1 MRHVSQFMARHTI
14 QGRYIRFGSPSWVN
28 WKFQCPFFKVDK
40 TSKKGR
46 TAMFGDTSTND
57 FYLEIPG
64 NSDSDTSMD
73 SILKN
78 LNPTEGPVS
87 WWSWLTVSA
96 SPQWINCSMG
106 ETRERD
112 NISITFHSKHFPF
125 FWTHDQWARANSN
138 SNIFLYKSC
147 MG

>member
-1 MRHVSQFMARHTI
+1 M
-14 QGRYIRFGSPSWVN
+14 
-28 WKFQCPFFKVDK
+28 DK

-87 WWSWLTVSA
+87 
-96 SPQWINCSMG
+96 
-106 ETRERD
+106 
-112 NISITFHSKHFPF
+112 
-125 FWTHDQWARANSN
+125 
-138 SNIFLYKSC
+138 
-147 MG
+147 